1 MNTKKIAVR
10 EGRKEDLPAVLDL
23 IKELA
28 AYERAAQE
36 VINTEA
42 KLQEDFEAGRFKLW
56 VAVDESDIVGMALCY
71 ERYSTWKGR
80 CLYLED
86 IVVRELY
93 RRCGIGSRLF
103 STLIEYAK
111 AKGYYSLNWQ
121 VLDWNE
127 PALNF
132 YKKWKAEIDT
142 TWWNGKIV
150 L

>member
-1 MNTKKIAVR
+1 
-10 EGRKEDLPAVLDL
+10 
-23 IKELA
+23 
-28 AYERAAQE
+28 
-36 VINTEA
+36 
-42 KLQEDFEAGRFKLW
+42 
-56 VAVDESDIVGMALCY
+56 
-71 ERYSTWKGR
+71 
-80 CLYLED
+80 
-86 IVVRELY
+86 
-93 RRCGIGSRLF
+93 
-103 STLIEYAK
+103 LIEYAK